1 MHEPATSKYLLV
13 NLWLMTLMAGVSQIR
28 GAAYQWS
35 EDPDQSLVLRVQ
47 DRPIARYQFAHD
59 PSTQQSRQQ
68 TYKPF
73 LHLVDPI
80 TERTITKGPGGQ
92 FTHHR
97 GLFIGWNRVKVGANR
112 YDFWHMSQC
121 NQIHTAFLLKEISSR
136 GATVSSQIDWVPE
149 GKPPV
154 VREVRTMHLAEGNEP
169 ETMSIIDLTSRITA
183 LEALELGGDPE
194 HAGIQLRPANE
205 VDPTKTS
212 FLFPEADQ
220 DPRKDLDLPWVA
232 EEISL
237 DTSTYTLIH
246 MNHPANPTPTRYSAY
261 RDYGRFGAFFTAAL
275 EAGQTLEVKYRIL
288 AIRAKMPHRAQIEAH
303 YQHWLNP

>member
-1 MHEPATSKYLLV
+1 
-13 NLWLMTLMAGVSQIR
+13 
-28 GAAYQWS
+28 
-35 EDPDQSLVLRVQ
+35 
-47 DRPIARYQFAHD
+47 
-59 PSTQQSRQQ
+59 
-68 TYKPF
+68 
-73 LHLVDPI
+73 
-80 TERTITKGPGGQ
+80 
-92 FTHHR
+92 
-97 GLFIGWNRVKVGANR
+97 
-112 YDFWHMSQC
+112 
-121 NQIHTAFLLKEISSR
+121 
-136 GATVSSQIDWVPE
+136 
-149 GKPPV
+149 
-154 VREVRTMHLAEGNEP
+154 
-169 ETMSIIDLTSRITA
+169 MSIIDLTSRITA

-205 VDPTKTS
+205 VDPAKTS
-212 FLFPEADQ
+212 FLFPEAGQ

-288 AIRAKMPHRAQIEAH
+288 AIRAKMPHREQIEAH